1 MFAFIRAELRWLAA
15 GFLLTFFSGFGQT
28 YFISLSNEALMARFG
43 LSHGGIGLTYALAT
57 LTSAAILLEF
67 GKIVDRVSTR
77 TSVMIVVAG
86 LGLACLLVSAAWA
99 VWALFLAFL
108 GLRLFGQG
116 MMSHVA
122 MTATG
127 RWFEASRGRA
137 VSLVALGHPA
147 SEAVMPPVAVAV
159 LLAFGLKELWWIGA
173 GVVALIALPL
183 LVILLYRER
192 VPKHAGA
199 ESGDAPAP
207 AEKLSWRRGDVL
219 REPVFVLMLLGV
231 LCPPFM
237 VTGLFFHQQHLIAI
251 KDWPAGLWAAG
262 FTTFAAAQVASSLLS
277 GALTDRFSARAL
289 LPFYL
294 VPLAFALMLPA
305 LLEPRWAIF
314 VLMVLIGLTG
324 GAAATIM
331 GAIWPEVFGVKHL
344 GEIRALTFAAM
355 VASTA
360 ASPVLTGALIDL
372 GIAFPTQLAVMGGY
386 CLLASLLMG
395 LIQPRL
401 AALAGDDVRP
411 HSAPAT

>member
-1 MFAFIRAELRWLAA
+1 MFSFIRVELRWLTA

-28 YFISLSNEALMARFG
+28 YFISLSNDALMARFG

-86 LGLACLLVSAAWA
+86 LSLACLLISAAWA
-99 VWALFLAFL
+99 VWVLFFAFL

-173 GVVALIALPL
+173 GVLALIALPL
-183 LVILLYRER
+183 LFFLLYRER
-192 VPKHAGA
+192 VPKQAGSA
-199 ESGDAPAP
+199 TDPSAPAP
-207 AEKLSWRRGDVL
+207 KLSWRRRDVL
-219 REPVFVLMLLGV
+219 REPVFFLMLLGV

-262 FTTFAAAQVASSLLS
+262 FTTFAAAQVGSSLLS

-294 VPLAFALMLPA
+294 IPLALALMLPA

-314 VLMVLIGLTG
+314 ALMILLGLTG

-331 GAIWPEVFGVKHL
+331 GAIWPEVFGLKYL

-360 ASPVLTGALIDL
+360 ASPVITGALIDR
-372 GIAFPTQLAVMGGY
+372 GVAFPTQLAVMGGY
-386 CLLASLLMG
+386 CLLASVLMG

-401 AALAGDDVRP
+401 AALAGDEIRP
-411 HSAPAT
+411 HHPAAS

>member
-1 MFAFIRAELRWLAA
+1 MLSFIRAELRWLAA

-28 YFISLSNEALMARFG
+28 YFISLSNDALMDRFA

-173 GVVALIALPL
+173 GVLAFIALPL
-183 LVILLYRER
+183 LFLLLYRER
-192 VPKHAGA
+192 VPKHAGGQA
-199 ESGDAPAP
+199 GEPAPAP
-207 AEKLSWRRGDVL
+207 KLSWRRGDVL
-219 REPVFVLMLLGV
+219 REPVFFLMLLGV

-251 KDWPAGLWAAG
+251 KDWPAGVWAAG
-262 FTTFAAAQVASSLLS
+262 FTSFAGAQVASSLLS
-277 GALTDRFSARAL
+277 GALIDRFSARAL

-294 VPLAFALMLPA
+294 IPLALALTLPA
-305 LLEPRWAIF
+305 LLEPGWSIF
-314 VLMVLIGLTG
+314 MLMVMIGLTG

-331 GAIWPEVFGVKHL
+331 GAIWPEVFGLKYL

-360 ASPVLTGALIDL
+360 ASPVITGTLIDA
-372 GIAFPTQLAVMGGY
+372 GIVFTRQLAVMGGY

-401 AALAGDDVRP
+401 AALAGDDIRP
-411 HSAPAT
+411 RSAPAR

>member
-1 MFAFIRAELRWLAA
+1 MVSFIRREARWLGA

-28 YFISLSNEALMARFG
+28 YFISLSNDALMARFSLG
-43 LSHGGIGLTYALAT
+43 HGGIGLVYAAAT
-57 LTSAAILLEF
+57 LTSAAILLEL

-77 TSVMIVVAG
+77 SSVMIIVAG
-86 LGLACLLVSAAWA
+86 LCISCLLVSLAGEIW
-99 VWALFLAFL
+99 VLFFALV

-127 RWFEASRGRA
+127 RWFEANRGRA

-147 SEAVMPPVAVAV
+147 SEAVLPPVAIAV
-159 LLAFGLKELWWIGA
+159 LLGFGLHEMWLIGSA
-173 GVVALIALPL
+173 VLALVALPVLFF
-183 LVILLYRER
+183 LLYRER
-192 VPKHAGA
+192 VPN
-199 ESGDAPAP
+199 APAGR
-207 AEKLSWRRGDVL
+207 AGDTADRMKINWRRRDVL
-219 REPVFVLMLLGV
+219 REPVFFVLLLGV

-262 FTTFAAAQVASSLLS
+262 FTVFAAAQVASSLVS

-294 VPLAFALMLPA
+294 LPLAVALVLPA
-305 LLEPRWAIF
+305 LLNPSVTIF
-314 VLMVLIGLTG
+314 ALMVLLGLTG
-324 GAAATIM
+324 GAATTIM
-331 GAIWPEVFGVKHL
+331 GAIWPEVFGVKYL

-355 VASTA
+355 VAATA
-360 ASPVLTGALIDL
+360 TSPVITGTLVDA
-372 GIAFPTQLAVMGGY
+372 GVPFPAQLVVMGGY
-386 CLLASLLMG
+386 CLLASGVMG

-401 AALAGDDVRP
+401 AALACDETRP
-411 HSAPAT
+411 RSAPQG